1 MLNKLTED
9 IYFDGESIHLNLQKA
24 ILELPDKQQLVF
36 NMKYFQEMKYKEISE
51 ILETTEGALK
61 ASYHHAVKK
70 IETFMKQKL
79 NH

>member
-24 ILELPDKQQLVF
+24 ILELPEKQQLVF
-36 NMKYFQEMKYKEISE
+36 NMKYFGNEIQGDFRNFRN
-51 ILETTEGALK
+51 LRRCFK

-70 IETFMKQKL
+70 IEALMKQKL